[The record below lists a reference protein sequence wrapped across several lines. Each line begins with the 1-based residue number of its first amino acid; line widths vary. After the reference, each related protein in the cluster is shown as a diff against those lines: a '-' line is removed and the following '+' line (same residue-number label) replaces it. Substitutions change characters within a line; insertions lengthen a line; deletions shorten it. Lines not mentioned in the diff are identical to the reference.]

1 MNINRPGIFPGQKGV
16 VMKITS
22 FTVNRSDISKENV
35 QNENYNYDSVVNNN
49 TSPTSDNVITATA
62 NVLIDLYSDIKE
74 SEKKHE

>member
-1 MNINRPGIFPGQKGV
+1 
-16 VMKITS
+16 MKITS

-35 QNENYNYDSVVNNN
+35 QNENYNYNSVVNNN
-49 TSPTSDNVITATA
+49 TSPTSDKVITATA

>member
-1 MNINRPGIFPGQKGV
+1 
-16 VMKITS
+16 MKITS